1 MKILIVDDNEQN
13 IYLLRVL
20 LESQGYKTASANN
33 GSEALKLLQEEGADF
48 IISDI
53 LMPVM
58 DGFQLCR
65 KVKGDESLSRIPLLF
80 YTATYTG
87 PQDEEFAQK
96 IGADGFLLKPAEND
110 ELLNLVRK
118 LSAAKNNKD
127 IQKYKPETDDK
138 EVYKLYNERLIRKLE
153 QKMLQAEEEI
163 KARKAAEAALRSSEK
178 RLIEAQRMAKSG
190 DFTWNTK
197 TGEVSWSIALYELIG
212 YDPATKIDADFI
224 FEKIHYPEDRQQ
236 IERWIKECLNSKEKV
251 LTPFQ
256 YRVLHSSG
264 KPIWTR
270 TTGIITEQDG
280 ADIIF
285 ATIQD
290 ISERKANEEK
300 QKQLQEQLMQAQKM
314 ESVGRLAGGVAHDF
328 NNLLSIILGYGENIL
343 ETLHSADPIKD
354 QLSEIVNAGKRA
366 ATLTR
371 QLLAFSR
378 KQPMQTSEIN
388 LNSVI
393 QNMEKMLRRLIS
405 EDIKLSIN
413 LEDSLPKIV
422 ADPGQLEQ
430 ILMNLVIN
438 ARDAMQNGGSLIIE
452 TKTITLEQ
460 NDVEPDTRF
469 DAENCI
475 CLKIS
480 DTGTGIAPDILPHIF
495 EPFFTTKESGKGTGL
510 GLSTVYGI
518 VKQSGGNIKV
528 KSQPGEGTEFCILL
542 PVSSG
547 KTARKSKIVKPIG
560 RSSGNEHILV
570 VEDEESLRKLAYT
583 LLSKLGYKVSTASN
597 GEEAIFLVEEK
608 KIQPDL
614 IITDVIMPG
623 INGILLAN
631 RLHHKFPE
639 LKVLYMSGYSDHVT
653 LQRDIIEPGLPFIQ
667 KPFNINL
674 LAETIRQLLAN

>member
-118 LSAAKNNKD
+118 LSAAKDKKDMQNN
-127 IQKYKPETDDK
+127 KPETDDM

-495 EPFFTTKESGKGTGL
+495 ELFL
-510 GLSTVYGI
+510 
-518 VKQSGGNIKV
+518 QQ
-528 KSQPGEGTEFCILL
+528 KSQEKGRVWDFPQSMA
-542 PVSSG
+542 SSSNQ
-547 KTARKSKIVKPIG
+547 AAISK
-560 RSSGNEHILV
+560 
-570 VEDEESLRKLAYT
+570 
-583 LLSKLGYKVSTASN
+583 
-597 GEEAIFLVEEK
+597 
-608 KIQPDL
+608 
-614 IITDVIMPG
+614 
-623 INGILLAN
+623 
-631 RLHHKFPE
+631 
-639 LKVLYMSGYSDHVT
+639 
-653 LQRDIIEPGLPFIQ
+653 
-667 KPFNINL
+667 
-674 LAETIRQLLAN
+674 